1 MSAVFGIRNAM
12 GSRYSDETVLLVRS
26 IYKRNSFGYR
36 EIEKLTGIPNTT
48 IRQWVNRTNRDE
60 AGRSAQP

>member
-26 IYKRNSFGYR
+26 IYKPYKFGYR

-48 IRQWVNRTNRDE
+48 IRQWCSQITRASR
-60 AGRSAQP
+60 P